1 MFKKIIMGVL
11 IGIIVVV
18 IAAYGFIY
26 YLAHKGIPDYDGQI
40 RLKGLTEEV
49 IVYRDQYAIPHI
61 YAKNEPDLYRA
72 VGYCMAQ
79 DRLFQMDL
87 IRRLTSGRLSE
98 IVGEKAVD
106 VDLRMRSLRITEK
119 SLRLYQTVDK
129 KLKEMADAFCDGVNQ
144 YLEKNDSHLPI
155 EFTILGYKPEK
166 WRPEHS
172 FNVIGYFSFDL
183 STAWDTEIFFDKVRQ
198 KVGEDKQREILPD
211 ILDEKEVIFPKFDL
225 DVTELDLRDSL
236 ASVGELIEEMGLNFF
251 HGSNNWAVSGEKSD
265 TGKPLFANDMHL
277 GLNAPGIW
285 YQMHH
290 VVEGKLNVTGV
301 VAPGQPFVVA
311 GHNKRMAWGF
321 TNVSLDDMDFYLE
334 RINPDNPDEYE
345 FNGQWRKMKVT
356 KEAIKLKD
364 GRVIE
369 KVIRYTHRGP
379 VISEIKKIKDK
390 VISMRWIG
398 NEDSNEVRSLFLLN
412 RAGNW
417 DDFKNAMKTF
427 RSVSQNTLYA
437 DVDGNIGLYCAAGIP
452 IRKKGNGISIMPG
465 WTDEY
470 DWQGLVPFEDQPH
483 SYNPDKGFLCS
494 ANNKTVDNSYPYYI
508 SNWFAPD
515 YRFRRINEML
525 TNKTKVS
532 INDFK
537 KMQADFKSKLVEDMK
552 NDLMKSLSL
561 VNDFDSVE
569 SQCFEV
575 LKSWNGILNKN
586 EAAPAIFEAF
596 YVKLAENTFK
606 DELGDDLLKEMFSM
620 TYIVNHAVDQLWKNK
635 TSIWFDD
642 VTTTNKKEGFD
653 DIVQKSFRDS
663 VKWLKEKS
671 GGDPSKWEWGD
682 IHQLTLEHPLGSV
695 KILDQVFKFNRGPY
709 PVGGSSHTLC
719 PYQYKLSD
727 PYKVVHGASHRHIY
741 SLANWDESLSIIP
754 TGNSGIPASKY
765 YCDQTKLYVNNEYH
779 SDYITRDL
787 IEKNAKYVL
796 RLKGE

>member
-1 MFKKIIMGVL
+1 
-11 IGIIVVV
+11 
-18 IAAYGFIY
+18 
-26 YLAHKGIPDYDGQI
+26 
-40 RLKGLTEEV
+40 
-49 IVYRDQYAIPHI
+49 
-61 YAKNEPDLYRA
+61 
-72 VGYCMAQ
+72 
-79 DRLFQMDL
+79 
-87 IRRLTSGRLSE
+87 
-98 IVGEKAVD
+98 
-106 VDLRMRSLRITEK
+106 
-119 SLRLYQTVDK
+119 
-129 KLKEMADAFCDGVNQ
+129 MADAFCDGVNQ
-144 YLEKNDSHLPI
+144 YLEKNDSNLPL
-155 EFTILGYKPEK
+155 EFTILKYKPEK

-183 STAWDTEIFFDKVRQ
+183 TTAWNTEIFFYRVRQ
-198 KVGEDKQREILPD
+198 QVGEDKMREILPD
-211 ILDEKEVIFPKFDL
+211 TPAEREVIFPQFDQ
-225 DVTELDLRDSL
+225 DVTELELRDSL
-236 ASVGELIEEMGLNFF
+236 ASVRELIDEMGLNFF
-251 HGSNNWAVSGEKSD
+251 HGSNNWAVSGEKSQ
-265 TGKPLFANDMHL
+265 TGKPIFANDMHL

-285 YQMHH
+285 YQMHQ

-301 VAPGQPFVVA
+301 VAPGQPFIVA
-311 GHNKRMAWGF
+311 GHNDRIAWGF
-321 TNVSLDDMDFYLE
+321 TNVMLDDMDFYLE
-334 RINPDNPDEYE
+334 KINPDNPDEYE
-345 FNGQWRKMKVT
+345 YNGQWRKMKVT

-427 RSVSQNTLYA
+427 KSVSQNTLYA
-437 DVDGNIGLYCAAGIP
+437 DVNGNIGLYCAAGIP

-470 DWQGLVPFEDQPH
+470 DWQGLVPFEKQPH
-483 SYNPDKGFLCS
+483 SFNPDNGFLCS
-494 ANNKTVDNSYPYYI
+494 ANNKTVFNNYPYYI
-508 SNWFAPD
+508 SNWFVPD
-515 YRFRRINEML
+515 YRFRRISEML
-525 TNKTKVS
+525 ANKTAVS

-537 KMQADFKSKLVEDMK
+537 EMQADFKSKLVEDMK

-586 EAAPAIFEAF
+586 EAAPAVFEAF
-596 YVKLAENTFK
+596 YVKLAENIFK
-606 DELGDDLLKEMFSM
+606 DELGDELLKEMFSM

-642 VTTTNKKEGFD
+642 ATTTNKKEGFD

-663 VKWLKEKS
+663 VKWLKEKL
-671 GGDPSKWEWGD
+671 GGDPSKWEWGN

-709 PVGGSSHTLC
+709 SVGGSSHTLC

-727 PYKVVHGASHRHIY
+727 PFKVVHGASHRHIY
-741 SLANWDESLSIIP
+741 SLANWDESLSVIP
-754 TGNSGIPASKY
+754 TGNSGIPASKH

-787 IEKNAKYVL
+787 IEKNAKYMSQ
-796 RLKGE
+796 LKPE